1 MKQPE
6 LKLADAF
13 SNKPGLETRKLQ
25 GKDTDQAARQ
35 GLRQKLQQV
44 LNKGCLTEQDTKGGW
59 RPYASTAKGKT
70 VMSLNGTDTI
80 LSAYTPVFCIL

>member
-13 SNKPGLETRKLQ
+13 SNKPGLETRKIQ
-25 GKDTDQAARQ
+25 GKDTGQASKQ
-35 GLRQKLQQV
+35 GLRKKHQQV
-44 LNKGCLTEQDTKGGW
+44 LNEGCLIEQNTNGGW
-59 RPYASTAKGKT
+59 RPYVPTAKGKI

-80 LSAYTPVFCIL
+80 LSAYMPVFCSL